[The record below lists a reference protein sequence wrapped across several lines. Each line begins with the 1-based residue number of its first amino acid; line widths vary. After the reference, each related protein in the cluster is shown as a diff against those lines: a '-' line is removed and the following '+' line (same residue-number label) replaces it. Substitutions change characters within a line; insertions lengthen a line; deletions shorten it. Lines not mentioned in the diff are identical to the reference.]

1 MQGLFFARFY
11 TGARILVHI
20 IFPKGRFCFMII
32 NLEEATLDDVA
43 KNYQDVIKEACAN
56 KSYSDNLRDLI
67 SDCIGNDNISTILA
81 FPNAFIALEN
91 NGFVAWN
98 NLVLD
103 VESNIERLIA
113 AGYGRSDVLSAIA
126 DDIFYGSQYSD
137 ESPSHLCDVFEKYG
151 SSRVKTI
158 IQNNHPNINDA
169 YLDEIVDNIGD
180 FCDEMLSLRKF
191 LAE

>member
-1 MQGLFFARFY
+1 
-11 TGARILVHI
+11 
-20 IFPKGRFCFMII
+20 MII
-32 NLEEATLDDVA
+32 SLKEATLDDVG
-43 KNYQDVIKEACAN
+43 KNYQDVIKEACASE
-56 KSYSDNLRDLI
+56 SYCDDLRDLI
-67 SDCIGNDNISTILA
+67 SDCVSDDNISTVLA

-113 AGYGRSDVLSAIA
+113 AGYGRSDVLAAIA
-126 DDIFYGSQYSD
+126 NDIFYGSQYSD
-137 ESPSHLCDVFEKYG
+137 ESPSHLCDVFDKYG

-158 IQNNHPNINDA
+158 IHNNHPNIDDK
-169 YLDEIVDNIGD
+169 YLDDVG
-180 FCDEMLSLRKF
+180 DEMLNLRKF

>member
-1 MQGLFFARFY
+1 
-11 TGARILVHI
+11 
-20 IFPKGRFCFMII
+20 MII
-32 NLEEATLDDVA
+32 SLKEATLDDVA
-43 KNYQDVIKEACAN
+43 KNYQDVIKEACASE
-56 KSYSDNLRDLI
+56 SYCDDLRDLI
-67 SDCIGNDNISTILA
+67 SDCVSDDNISTVLA

-113 AGYGRSDVLSAIA
+113 AGYGRSDVLAAIA
-126 DDIFYGSQYSD
+126 NDIFYGSQYSD
-137 ESPSHLCDVFEKYG
+137 ESPSHLCDVFDKYG

-158 IQNNHPNINDA
+158 IHNNHPNIDDK
-169 YLDEIVDNIGD
+169 YLDDIVDCIGD
-180 FCDEMLSLRKF
+180 FCDEMLNLRKF